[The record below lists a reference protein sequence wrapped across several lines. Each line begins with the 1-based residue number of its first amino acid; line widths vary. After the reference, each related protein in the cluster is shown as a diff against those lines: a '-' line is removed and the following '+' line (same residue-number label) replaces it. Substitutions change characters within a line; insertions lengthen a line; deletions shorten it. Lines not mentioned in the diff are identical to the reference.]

1 MEKLNEELFEEK
13 INELDYLKL
22 LAKQYPSIGDAAT
35 EIINLEAILNLP
47 KGTEHFLTDL
57 HGEYEPFVHVL
68 KNGSG
73 VVKIK
78 IEEIFGNSL
87 SVKDKKSLA
96 TLVYYPEQKLEIIAK
111 EEKDIEDWYKI
122 TLYRL
127 MELCKYVSSKYTRS
141 KVRKALPKE
150 FAYIIEELLHE
161 QQDREDK
168 QEYYKRIITTI
179 IDIGRA
185 DEFIIALSKLI
196 QRLVIDRLHI
206 VGDIFEE
213 DKQEYYKRIITTII
227 DIGRA
232 DEFIIALSKLIQR
245 LVIDRLHIV
254 GDIFDRGPRPDIIMD
269 TLIDYHS
276 VDIQWGNHD
285 MLWMAAAAGCKA
297 CIANVLRISRG
308 PRPDII
314 MDTLIDYH
322 SVDIQWGNH
331 DMLWMAAAA
340 GCKAC
345 IANVL
350 RISLKYSNVDVIE
363 DMYGINLLPLAT
375 FALRYYKEDPC
386 INFIPNLKE
395 EECYVNNEEDLIAK
409 MHKAITIIQFKLEA
423 EIIRRRKEFKMDKR
437 MLLDKINYKE
447 GTINI
452 EGKVYELKDKNFP
465 TVNKDDPFKITDEEY
480 ILIDKLVSSFINSEK
495 LQKHVTFL
503 FSKGSL
509 YLKYNSNLLFH
520 GCIPLN
526 SDKTFK
532 EMEIEGKL
540 YKGRALLDFL
550 FSKGSLYLKY
560 NSNLLFHGCIPL
572 NSDKTFKEM
581 EIEGKLYKGRALLEK
596 FEVLARKG
604 YFNKVC
610 LEEKLYGMD
619 IMWYLWCGPVSSL
632 FGKEDMTTFERYF
645 IEDKSL
651 HKEFKN
657 PYFKLRDDEE
667 VCDLIFEEFGL
678 DKDESR
684 IINGHVPVNRKS
696 GESPIKANGK
706 ILVIDGGFS
715 KAYRGKTGIAGY
727 TLIYNSYGMVL
738 ASHQPFA
745 SIEKAILEETDILS
759 TNMIVD
765 RKVERRRVGD
775 TDIGNVLKKQIR
787 ELKLLLIAY
796 RKGFIKENN

>member
-1 MEKLNEELFEEK
+1 MEKINEELFEEK

-22 LAKQYPSIGDAAT
+22 LAKQYPSIGDAST

-111 EEKDIEDWYKI
+111 EEKNIEDWYKI

-206 VGDIFEE
+206 VGDIF
-213 DKQEYYKRIITTII
+213 D
-227 DIGRA
+227 
-232 DEFIIALSKLIQR
+232 
-245 LVIDRLHIV
+245 
-254 GDIFDRGPRPDIIMD
+254 
-269 TLIDYHS
+269 
-276 VDIQWGNHD
+276 
-285 MLWMAAAAGCKA
+285 
-297 CIANVLRISRG
+297 RG

-409 MHKAITIIQFKLEA
+409 MHKSITIIQFKLEA

-437 MLLDKINYKE
+437 LLLDKIDYKE
-447 GTINI
+447 GTVTIG
-452 EGKVYELKDKNFP
+452 GKIYELKDKNFP
-465 TVNKDDPFKITDEEY
+465 TVNKDDPFKITDEEGV
-480 ILIDKLVSSFINSEK
+480 LIDKLVSSFINSEK
-495 LQKHVTFL
+495 LQKHVSFL

-526 SDKTFK
+526 PDKTFK
-532 EMEIEGKL
+532 EMEIEGNL
-540 YKGRALLDFL
+540 YKGR
-550 FSKGSLYLKY
+550 
-560 NSNLLFHGCIPL
+560 
-572 NSDKTFKEM
+572 E
-581 EIEGKLYKGRALLEK
+581 LLEK

-619 IMWYLWCGPVSSL
+619 IMWYLWCGPASSL

-645 IEDKSL
+645 IEDKNL
-651 HKEFKN
+651 HKECKN

-678 DKDESR
+678 DKNESR
-684 IINGHVPVNRKS
+684 IINGHVPVKRKS

-787 ELKLLLIAY
+787 ELKLLLVAY